1 LSKIYVKGQ
10 WLDEDE
16 ILSLYNKRKPVD
28 TSLILQKLLEKGTPL
43 SLDNLSTELNVDRK
57 NLNMALRKLERKGL
71 VWKLRKGPAVG
82 ITELG
87 YKTIVA
93 QKTAAASNRG

>member
-1 LSKIYVKGQ
+1 MSKIYVKGQ

-16 ILSLYNKRKPVD
+16 ILSLYKKRKPVD
-28 TSLILQKLLEKGTPL
+28 SSLILQKLIEKGAPL
-43 SLDNLSTELNVDRK
+43 SVDSLSTELNVDRK
-57 NLNMALRKLERKGL
+57 NLNLALRRLERKGL

-87 YKTIVA
+87 YKTLLA
-93 QKTAAASNRG
+93 QKTSTTG

>member
-1 LSKIYVKGQ
+1 VKGQ

-16 ILSLYNKRKPVD
+16 ILSLYKKRKPVD
-28 TSLILQKLLEKGTPL
+28 SSLILQKLIEKGVPL
-43 SLDNLSTELNVDRK
+43 SVDSLSTELNVDRK
-57 NLNMALRKLERKGL
+57 NLNLALRRLERKGL

-87 YKTIVA
+87 YKTLLA
-93 QKTAAASNRG
+93 QKTSTTG

>member
-16 ILSLYNKRKPVD
+16 ILSLYKKRKPVD
-28 TSLILQKLLEKGTPL
+28 SSLILQKLIEKGAPL
-43 SLDNLSTELNVDRK
+43 SVDSLSTELNVDRK
-57 NLNMALRKLERKGL
+57 NLNLALRRLERKGL

-87 YKTIVA
+87 YKTLLA
-93 QKTAAASNRG
+93 QKTSTTG

>member
-1 LSKIYVKGQ
+1 VKGQ

-16 ILSLYNKRKPVD
+16 ILSLYKKRKPVD
-28 TSLILQKLLEKGTPL
+28 SSLILQKLIEKGAPL
-43 SLDNLSTELNVDRK
+43 SVDSLSTELNVDRK
-57 NLNMALRKLERKGL
+57 NLNLALRRLERKGL

-87 YKTIVA
+87 YKTLLA
-93 QKTAAASNRG
+93 QKTSTTG

>member
-1 LSKIYVKGQ
+1 MKGQ